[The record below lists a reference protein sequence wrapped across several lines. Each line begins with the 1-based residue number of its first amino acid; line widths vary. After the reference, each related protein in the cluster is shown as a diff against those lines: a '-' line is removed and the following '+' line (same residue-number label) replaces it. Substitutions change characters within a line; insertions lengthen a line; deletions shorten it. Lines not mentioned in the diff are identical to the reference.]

1 MMYSELFT
9 EFPSKGSFL
18 ERVIQLNKHRFDLD
32 SEFCVVF
39 FLPLASKIQAMNTN
53 SRVHIDASLDTRPML
68 LH

>member
-39 FLPLASKIQAMNTN
+39 FTFS
-53 SRVHIDASLDTRPML
+53 
-68 LH
+68 